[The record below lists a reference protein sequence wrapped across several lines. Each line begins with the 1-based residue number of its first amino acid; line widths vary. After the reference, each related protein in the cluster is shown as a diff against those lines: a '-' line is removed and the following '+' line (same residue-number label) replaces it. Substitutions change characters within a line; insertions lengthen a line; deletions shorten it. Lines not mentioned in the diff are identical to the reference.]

1 MALGDWCISIIPG
14 WELGEGM
21 TNATRC
27 IAASIR
33 VQLCTRFCRL
43 FWGGSLGEK
52 RGIIRIFARIIANG
66 DENRAEL
73 FVGGTQ
79 HVPPPGQDSLVYG
92 VCVVG
97 GIGAHPEG

>member
-1 MALGDWCISIIPG
+1 MRLQRAATHPLLSFILGWS
-14 WELGEGM
+14 
-21 TNATRC
+21 
-27 IAASIR
+27 
-33 VQLCTRFCRL
+33 V
-43 FWGGSLGEK
+43 GGK

-92 VCVVG
+92 VCDGGGVG
-97 GIGAHPEG
+97 SHLAG